1 MKHIR
6 VWLID
11 DKGEG
16 NKLRTL
22 VTSSAKKTVSSQMKP
37 SLVSQCLTRPFEKS
51 RVFCHVENEY
61 QNIFSWRLRFSII
74 MELIC
79 LGKEDLDSV
88 AHCFG
93 KVSIETCKKFYV

>member
-93 KVSIETCKKFYV
+93 KVSIETCKKLYV